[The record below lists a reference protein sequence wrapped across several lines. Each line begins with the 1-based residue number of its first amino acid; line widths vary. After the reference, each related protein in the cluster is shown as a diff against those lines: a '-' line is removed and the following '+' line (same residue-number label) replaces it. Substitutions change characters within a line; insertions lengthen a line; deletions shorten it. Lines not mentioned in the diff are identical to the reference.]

1 MARNKAIEERVKA
14 LVAEVLADEEA
25 QGLNGEH
32 ENINDI
38 EDGMVRIGDMV
49 AREFG
54 LQKLATHMQRPS
66 KVPLCPD
73 CGHAGEPQGERT
85 RKVITRRGEVPL
97 TEAKY
102 RCPKCRRLFFPSD
115 RLVGTGSPIRLLAAH
130 VSPDRVCRGAGGQFS
145 AAPRKRWMSSAS

>member
-1 MARNKAIEERVKA
+1 MAINKALIEERVKA
-14 LVAEVLADEEA
+14 LVKDLLAEEA
-25 QGLNGEH
+25 AEGLNEH

-54 LQKLATHMQRPS
+54 QQKLAAHMSRPS
-66 KVPLCPD
+66 KDPPPCPD
-73 CGHAGEPQGERT
+73 CGHAGEHQGERP
-85 RKVITRRGEVPL
+85 RNVITRRGEVSL

-115 RLVGTGSPIRLLAAH
+115 Q
-130 VSPDRVCRGAGGQFS
+130 GA
-145 AAPRKRWMSSAS
+145 RT